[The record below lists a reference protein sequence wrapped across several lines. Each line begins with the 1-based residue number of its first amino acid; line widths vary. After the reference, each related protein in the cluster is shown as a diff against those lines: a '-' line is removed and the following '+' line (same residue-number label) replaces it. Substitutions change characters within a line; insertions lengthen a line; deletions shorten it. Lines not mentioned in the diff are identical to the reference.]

1 LRRPK
6 ELSNMI
12 KFNATSDW
20 SFDVPPV
27 NIVNEAKDLK
37 KIAAAQDELKVQK
50 TAGQTD
56 VHVIAL
62 GAYEGIGQNRNG
74 DLFKEAE
81 CIKHYKTFVKSGS
94 KRSDGSYDGR
104 ALNRHHKN
112 KPEDP
117 KYGNIKAAAYNKDM
131 RRIELVVGLDNDK
144 CAEELHKLAS
154 GEQINVSMAAKVA
167 SDVCTWCG
175 HEAKD
180 DRGRCEH
187 IPAKI
192 GELNKQG
199 EMCGMDNVS
208 PRWFELSI
216 VGRPADRIGMSLKL
230 AHSYAPKSA
239 SDYLKLYTGFVPPR
253 EADTFLISKKASD
266 KRGLLKKL
274 SEMEKRIEGIAKAG
288 PADSGEKY
296 IANESTKLNVD
307 DKLSPEVIDELRKQD
322 PSKLLKL
329 LAENGIIFS
338 PEDFVQYLFGD
349 KLKDR
354 GVVGK
359 MKARLPLGFSD
370 LDDDVEDAVAHNE
383 KYDPAEIGGFPKE
396 LKQLV
401 QGLFNDHSLFD
412 APAHGRIMRITIIGK
427 SPKKLTPAPDKDR
440 LEKDAAAEELAQQY
454 LAYKLAALHH
464 ISECGR
470 LDEQVLLNSLI
481 QNR

>member
-1 LRRPK
+1 
-6 ELSNMI
+6 MI
-12 KFNATSDW
+12 KFNSTADW
-20 SFDVPPV
+20 EFDVPPV
-27 NIVNEAKDLK
+27 NIVNEAQDFK
-37 KIAAAQDELKVQK
+37 KIAAMQDELRTAK

-81 CIKHYKTFVKSGS
+81 CIKHYKTFIKSGS
-94 KRSDGSYDGR
+94 KRKDGAYDGR

-112 KPEDP
+112 KAEDP
-117 KYGNIKAAAYNKDM
+117 KYGNIKAASYNPNM

-144 CAEELHKLAS
+144 CAEEIQTLSK
-154 GEQINVSMAAKVA
+154 GGQINVSMAAKVA
-167 SDVCTWCG
+167 SDICTWCG

-187 IPAKI
+187 IPTKI
-192 GELNKQG
+192 GELDKQG

-230 AHSYAPKSA
+230 AHSYAPKLA
-239 SDYLKLYTGFVPPR
+239 RDYMKIYTGFVSPP
-253 EADTFLISKKASD
+253 EVENFLISKKAAD
-266 KRGLLKKL
+266 KRELLKKL

-288 PADSGEKY
+288 PKDSGEKY
-296 IANESTKLNVD
+296 IANESTKLNAG
-307 DKLSPEVIDELRKQD
+307 DKLSPETVDELRRHD
-322 PSKLLKL
+322 PSKLLKT

-338 PEDFVQYLFGD
+338 PGDFVDYLFGD

-354 GVVGK
+354 SMVEK
-359 MKARLPLGFSD
+359 MRKRLPMGFSCMD
-370 LDDDVEDAVAHNE
+370 EEDEDGLVHNE
-383 KYDPAEIGGFPKE
+383 KYDPADFGGFPKE
-396 LKQLV
+396 LKNLV
-401 QGLFNDHSLFD
+401 QGLFDDHSLFD
-412 APAHGRIMRITIIGK
+412 QPAHGRIMRITIIGK
-427 SPKKLTPAPDKDR
+427 PGKKLEASQEKET
-440 LEKDAAAEELAQQY
+440 LEKDAAADELAQQY
-454 LAYKLAALHH
+454 LAYKLAALRY
-464 ISECGR
+464 IEECGR

>member
-1 LRRPK
+1 
-6 ELSNMI
+6 MI
-12 KFNATSDW
+12 KFNSTSDW

-27 NIVNEAKDLK
+27 NIVHEVRDLR
-37 KIAAAQDELKVQK
+37 KIAAAQDELQVQK

-81 CIKHYKTFVKSGS
+81 CMKHYKTFVKSGS
-94 KRSDGSYDGR
+94 KRGDGSYDGR

-167 SDVCTWCG
+167 SDICTWCG

-208 PRWFELSI
+208 PKWFELSI

-230 AHSYAPKSA
+230 AHSYAPKLA
-239 SDYLKLYTGFVPPR
+239 SDYLKLYTGFIAPQ
-253 EADTFLISKKASD
+253 EADNFLISKKAAD
-266 KRGLLKKL
+266 KRSLLKKL

-288 PADSGEKY
+288 PKDSEEKY

-307 DKLSPEVIDELRKQD
+307 SELSSEVVDELRKQD

-329 LAENGIIFS
+329 LAENGIVFS
-338 PEDFVQYLFGD
+338 PKDFVQYLFGD

-354 GVVGK
+354 GIVEK
-359 MKARLPLGFSD
+359 MRARLPSGFSD
-370 LDDDVEDAVAHNE
+370 MDDDVEDCVANNE
-383 KYDPAEIGGFPKE
+383 KYDPSEIGGFPKD
-396 LKQLV
+396 LKRLV
-401 QGLFNDHSLFD
+401 QGLFDNHSLFD
-412 APAHGRIMRITIIGK
+412 APSHGRIMRITIIGR
-427 SPKKLTPAPDKDR
+427 SPKKLTPTQDKNT
-440 LEKDAAAEELAQQY
+440 LEKDAAADELAQQY
-454 LAYKLAALHH
+454 LAYKLAALRYM
-464 ISECGR
+464 EEYGR
-470 LDEQVLLNSLI
+470 LDDQVLLNSLI